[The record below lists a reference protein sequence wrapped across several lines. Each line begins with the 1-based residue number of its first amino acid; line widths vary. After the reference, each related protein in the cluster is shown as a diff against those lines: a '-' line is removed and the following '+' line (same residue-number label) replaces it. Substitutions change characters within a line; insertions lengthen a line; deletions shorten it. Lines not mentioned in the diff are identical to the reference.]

1 MIRLILFFLLALA
14 VAILFVWVLDQNGS
28 VTLDW
33 SGYYI
38 ETDIGLAA
46 IAIGLFVI
54 AIIGIFLVLL
64 VLLNLPSLT
73 YRFIFQRRK
82 NLGYDALSRGLIA
95 LGTGNSRESKKLG
108 LYAEKLLKYEPAVQ
122 LLLAQAA
129 QASGDQAEAQKR
141 FEGLLTKKSTKLLG
155 LHGLY
160 IESIREKNLPFAKK
174 YAEKAHKLSPKL
186 PWASKA
192 VLTFQANAGEWE
204 DAVATLTKSF
214 QSKLI
219 DKLAYN
225 RQKAVLMTALGKEI
239 EMGEPDRART
249 LALESHKIAPSLVPA
264 AVLAGRLCIRR
275 GELRKATKILQT
287 TWKNVP
293 HPEIADTYAY
303 LRHGD
308 SVRDRYKRIQALAA
322 LRPNHSE
329 SSFALAKAAIEVQEF
344 DEARAQLNRLIRSV
358 PTQRAYLLMAR
369 VEETENGDQGSV
381 REWLSRAVHAPRDF
395 MWIAD
400 GVEYQEWYPVSPV
413 SGKIDAFEWRKPVNK
428 LPAPEIEVKHSMPIM
443 DDSNKGDEKSSP
455 MLKIADNKL
464 QTDPNSS
471 QENKSGAE
479 TGNLDIEPGPKI
491 INQKNNDE
499 LTESSINVEGSE
511 LDQRNVGTIQRKSSV
526 FSVKA
531 PNSK

>member
-14 VAILFVWVLDQNGS
+14 VAILFVWILNQNGS

-38 ETDIGLAA
+38 ETDIGLAVTV
-46 IAIGLFVI
+46 IGLFMI
-54 AIIGIFLVLL
+54 AIIGIFLVFLL
-64 VLLNLPSLT
+64 LFNLPSLT
-73 YRFIFQRRK
+73 YRYIFQRRK

-95 LGTGNSRESKKLG
+95 LGTGNSSESKKLG
-108 LYAEKLLKYEPAVQ
+108 LYAEKLIKYEPAVQ

-129 QASGDQAEAQKR
+129 QASGDQVEAQKR
-141 FEGLLTKKSTKLLG
+141 FNGLLAKKSTKLLG

-160 IESIREKNLPFAKK
+160 IESIREKNLPFAQK

-192 VLTFQANAGEWE
+192 VLTFQANSGEWE
-204 DAVATLTKSF
+204 DAVATLTKSY

-219 DKLAYN
+219 DKLTFY
-225 RQKAVLMTALGKEI
+225 RQKAVLLTALGKEI

-249 LALESHKIAPSLVPA
+249 LALEAHKIAPSLVPA
-264 AVLAGRLCIRR
+264 AVLASRLCIRR

-287 TWKNVP
+287 TWKKVP
-293 HPEIADTYAY
+293 HPEISDTYAY

-329 SSFALAKAAIEVQEF
+329 SSFALAKAAIEAQEF

-358 PTQRAYLLMAR
+358 PTQRAYLLMAS
-369 VEETENGDQGSV
+369 VEETENGDHGSV

-395 MWIAD
+395 MWIAE
-400 GVEYQEWYPVSPV
+400 GIEYQEWYPVSPV

-428 LPAPEIEVKHSMPIM
+428 LPAPEIEVKHSIPLV
-443 DDSNKGDEKSSP
+443 DDSNKGDEKSSS
-455 MLKIADNKL
+455 MLKIADNKS
-464 QTDPNSS
+464 QTAPIST
-471 QENKSGAE
+471 QMKKSEAE
-479 TGNLDIEPGPKI
+479 IGNLDIGSGHKI
-491 INQKNNDE
+491 ISQKSNDE
-499 LTESSINVEGSE
+499 LMESSINVEDSE
-511 LDQRNVGTIQRKSSV
+511 LDQRNVGNIQRKTSV

-531 PNSK
+531 LSSK